1 MLTIE
6 TLEKIKSGARITMF
20 NGIFAVIFGVAYFG
34 FMNIILKDNLR
45 IIDVVWQV
53 FYKYNTD
60 LASVIVRLTILKCI
74 FIVLMGIMIIYL
86 SSYILKRKDRV
97 AWVMLFVLGGII
109 FWPAI
114 LTIEILDKNFYT
126 VIASAIG
133 WITFIM
139 GMVLPIRYY
148 MQRQYTEY

>member
-6 TLEKIKSGARITMF
+6 TLEKIKTGARITLF
-20 NGIFAVIFGVAYFG
+20 NGIFAIIFGVVYFG
-34 FMNIILKDNLR
+34 FMNIILKYNMR

-53 FYKYNTD
+53 FYKYNNE
-60 LASVIVRLTILKCI
+60 LASIIVHLTILKCL
-74 FIVLMGIMIIYL
+74 FIIIMGIIIIYL
-86 SSYILKRKDRV
+86 SNYILKRKDRV
-97 AWVMLFVLGGII
+97 AWVMLFVVGGII

-114 LTIEILDKNFYT
+114 LTIEILDKNFYA

-139 GMVLPIRYY
+139 GMTIPIRYY